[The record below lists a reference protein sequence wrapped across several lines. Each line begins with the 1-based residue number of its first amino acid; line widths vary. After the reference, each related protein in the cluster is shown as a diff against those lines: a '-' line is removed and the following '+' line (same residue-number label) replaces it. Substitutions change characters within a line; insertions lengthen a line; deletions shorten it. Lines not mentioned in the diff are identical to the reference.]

1 MYRKRKEYY
10 TTTRTEQER
19 YKEMGQSKMTIEDML
34 RSGVSVDAI
43 MDMVNEEV
51 TRAQEQLKKETEAAK
66 RAEEE
71 RAVARQELTA
81 ATVNYLVAL
90 GALEP
95 GEVNHEL
102 VTIIEQGFAAV
113 EEDLKDKAA
122 TLRHVRAMRDSL
134 HMRKLAPAPKAQMLT
149 PMPAPEVP
157 DKEEQKIETDLNA
170 WLQDFARS
178 LS

>member
-34 RSGVSVDAI
+34 RSGVTVEAI
-43 MDMVNEEV
+43 MDMINEEV
-51 TRAQEQLKKETEAAK
+51 TRAQEQLKKETEAARK
-66 RAEEE
+66 AEEN

-95 GEVNHEL
+95 GEVNQEL

-113 EEDLKDKAA
+113 EEDLKDKAN
-122 TLRHVRAMRDSL
+122 TLRRVRALRDSL
-134 HMRKLAPAPKAQMLT
+134 HPGKLAPKAQMLT
-149 PMPAPEVP
+149 PMPAPEMP

>member
-34 RSGVSVDAI
+34 RSGVTVEAI
-43 MDMVNEEV
+43 MDMFNEEMA
-51 TRAQEQLKKETEAAK
+51 RAQEQLKKETEAARK
-66 RAEEE
+66 AEEN

-95 GEVNHEL
+95 GEVNQEL
-102 VTIIEQGFAAV
+102 VAIIEQGFAAV
-113 EEDLKDKAA
+113 EEDLKDKADV
-122 TLRHVRAMRDSL
+122 LRKVRAMRNGL
-134 HMRKLAPAPKAQMLT
+134 HPGKLTPIAKIVT